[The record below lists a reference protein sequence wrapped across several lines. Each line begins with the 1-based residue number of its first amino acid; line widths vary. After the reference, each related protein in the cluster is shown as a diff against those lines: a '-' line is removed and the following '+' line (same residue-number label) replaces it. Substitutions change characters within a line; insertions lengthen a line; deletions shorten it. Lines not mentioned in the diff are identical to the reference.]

1 MNGILVHQPHR
12 QRLKRTRFEM
22 FFCFRPKRQRGVA
35 AREGPALIVPGLS
48 IRHDGASP
56 TTLHIL
62 RIPDYDIPE
71 CAILVLYRFVRSQ
84 RSPNYPPERA
94 VTAVRE
100 RLRVVRHTRLAASA
114 LYDVSVRSLAGL
126 APASF
131 LRFVASPQLPSPS
144 ALSIGVIH
152 LA

>member
-1 MNGILVHQPHR
+1 
-12 QRLKRTRFEM
+12 M

-48 IRHDGASP
+48 IRQDGAPP

-84 RSPNYPPERA
+84 RSPTYPPERA
-94 VTAVRE
+94 E
-100 RLRVVRHTRLAASA
+100 LFEP
-114 LYDVSVRSLAGL
+114 AGWTQNPEIRN
-126 APASF
+126 AK
-131 LRFVASPQLPSPS
+131 
-144 ALSIGVIH
+144 SIVDYIFRWLGNEFSESYRADH
-152 LA
+152 SGSS